1 MEQLLGG
8 SGHLRTRTKK
18 CLNFKKIP
26 CSLAVLG
33 LTTLVRACSDVVT
46 RVFLYIMNGNLFDW
60 LCAKCNKS
68 MRVSPQ
74 RMDALVIED
83 PLSEDE
89 TWEDSI

>member
-8 SGHLRTRTKK
+8 SCHLRTRTKK
-18 CLNFKKIP
+18 CLNFKKMP
-26 CSLAVLG
+26 CSFAVLR
-33 LTTLVRACSDVVT
+33 LTLVRACSDVVT
-46 RVFLYIMNGNLFDW
+46 RVFVYIMNDNLFDW

-89 TWEDSI
+89 TREDSI